1 MSIWKKKTNSHQK
14 PWGEIVDIQTPF
26 GMSGKVIYMNKGQRN
41 SLKYYKTLN
50 QSLYCLSG
58 KILVT
63 APMEYEFGDEIQP
76 GKGATFIVEPGE
88 LILIECGDPYRIKA
102 LEDSTLIEVLQ
113 GMASPDSVMIE
124 DDYGRI

>member
-1 MSIWKKKTNSHQK
+1 MSIWKRPTTSFEK
-14 PWGEIVDIQTPF
+14 PWGEIIEIRTPF
-26 GMSGKVIYMNKGQRN
+26 SMSGKVIYMGKDKRN

-63 APMEYEFGDEIQP
+63 APEEYEFGDEIKS

-88 LILIECGDPYRIKA
+88 LILIECGNPYRIRA
-102 LEDSTLIEVLQ
+102 LEDSVLVEVLH
-113 GMASPDSVMIE
+113 GSASTDSVMIE